1 MTLFPTDP
9 FDDGRKLQGTSAASV
24 LPSRKIRSSPMAHTF
39 CLSLTNSFLSELK
52 DFAKIIGLSEEKKKM
67 FEEFFQRNTTTL
79 SMKFIEDVE
88 KSGGVLPLVLEKS
101 AHTKKDINDKNLRLF
116 EKEKELSEKE
126 YLKEKNEDKI
136 LFEDY
141 LEAFKEE
148 IK

>member
-1 MTLFPTDP
+1 
-9 FDDGRKLQGTSAASV
+9 
-24 LPSRKIRSSPMAHTF
+24 
-39 CLSLTNSFLSELK
+39 
-52 DFAKIIGLSEEKKKM
+52 M

-88 KSGGVLPLVLEKS
+88 KSGGVLPLVLQKS

-141 LEAFKEE
+141 LETFKRE